1 MKWGKIM
8 NKEHF
13 LIELK
18 IYLKPLTNQQQAL
31 ILNKYETIFEER
43 SATGETEEQIA
54 KSLGKPRGIAEEI
67 LQEFDISVP
76 EKRIERDGWQEIQPI
91 VNNDYYYEEELEH
104 PYDDTYRSYERPH
117 HSGFTRFCQIA
128 GVLSFNFLFMFW
140 MIFAAIMVFFACWLV
155 AVVFLFSPILA
166 GISVFAGFNDAAMF
180 QLFVR
185 IFLSGAGIVGIVILL
200 PLTKFF
206 GNCLRRY
213 LQWNVRVLRGEV

>member
-1 MKWGKIM
+1 M

-31 ILNKYETIFEER
+31 ILNKYEAIFEER

-104 PYDDTYRSYERPH
+104 PYDDAYRSYERPH
-117 HSGFTRFCQIA
+117 HGGFTRFCQIA

-180 QLFVR
+180 QLFAS